1 MEWLWISIA
10 CCAGV
15 SVILSTGAVLIEV
28 VFERLEK

>member
-10 CCAGV
+10 CCAGI

-28 VFERLEK
+28 VFECLEE